1 IASRRLAARLRW
13 RHYSEDDL
21 LRADDAPRFWVDRRR
36 EGLECLA
43 GRLNAQ
49 YAKSA
54 GWGNALRDRFSDLRF
69 TDVSRVPFLFA
80 RAGRERFNVC
90 SVVTASSGTRLRDLD
105 GNWTID
111 VGGSYGVTVAGFD
124 RYKEWIERGWDR
136 VKALGVVLGPL
147 HPLVADNVARLKH

>member
-1 IASRRLAARLRW
+1 MLLHVPVEARVAGAGVAVLALVYAIRALYRTLVTLPALALAPIASRRLAARLRW

-54 GWGNALRDRFSDLRF
+54 GWGNALR
-69 TDVSRVPFLFA
+69 
-80 RAGRERFNVC
+80 
-90 SVVTASSGTRLRDLD
+90 
-105 GNWTID
+105 
-111 VGGSYGVTVAGFD
+111 
-124 RYKEWIERGWDR
+124 
-136 VKALGVVLGPL
+136 
-147 HPLVADNVARLKH
+147 